1 MRLIYIFILL
11 SLTADCIL
19 PQNLKKQELD
29 SLYNELIYLNSSRF
43 NKNSIQSV
51 QGETNYEKCGFG
63 LVSTI
68 AINFNQFTLQQ
79 QSDIKKILQRPVMQ
93 DSIIT
98 PDGYFKIHYDPAGIN
113 KPSYSGLSLNDC
125 LDQISETLDSVYN
138 FEIKYLGYLFPN
150 ANNSPYDIYISNSTS
165 GSYGYTQPENSTGNG
180 TYSSFIVIH
189 NNYQNFAT
197 KGIDGARVTLAHEFF
212 HAVQI
217 GRYFY
222 RYDSDG
228 FFYELSSTAMED
240 FVYNSINDYYNYLPA
255 YFNNTQNSFACSS
268 CGGGEQE
275 YALAIWNIF
284 LRNRFGY
291 NILKKEWELM
301 PQMRALD
308 AINNSILQYGS
319 TYRKEFNI
327 FGTWLYFTGY
337 RAVNGKY
344 FAEAADY
351 PVLNL
356 FNKFESI
363 PENILNGSASPLSEN
378 YMRFINKI
386 NNDNYDTL
394 DVIISNSDY
403 RNGVDSM
410 NGHFTFQLSIDYS
423 PTSADKDYFVDFN
436 SKNSSLWSETV
447 ILNDVIINQDTT
459 NPVPS
464 AFAINY
470 AYPNPFFYSRN
481 NHIEI
486 PTTAS
491 SSQKGNLNIYSTS
504 MRLVYSREDYV
515 FLGKRGTYIF
525 SWNGRDSNGEK
536 LPSGV
541 YIYST
546 KTGSNTTS
554 GKIVIFNK

>member
-197 KGIDGARVTLAHEFF
+197 KGIDF
-212 HAVQI
+212 
-217 GRYFY
+217 
-222 RYDSDG
+222 
-228 FFYELSSTAMED
+228 
-240 FVYNSINDYYNYLPA
+240 
-255 YFNNTQNSFACSS
+255 
-268 CGGGEQE
+268 
-275 YALAIWNIF
+275 
-284 LRNRFGY
+284 
-291 NILKKEWELM
+291 K
-301 PQMRALD
+301 
-308 AINNSILQYGS
+308 
-319 TYRKEFNI
+319 
-327 FGTWLYFTGY
+327 
-337 RAVNGKY
+337 
-344 FAEAADY
+344 
-351 PVLNL
+351 
-356 FNKFESI
+356 
-363 PENILNGSASPLSEN
+363 
-378 YMRFINKI
+378 
-386 NNDNYDTL
+386 
-394 DVIISNSDY
+394 
-403 RNGVDSM
+403 SM
-410 NGHFTFQLSIDYS
+410 
-423 PTSADKDYFVDFN
+423 
-436 SKNSSLWSETV
+436 
-447 ILNDVIINQDTT
+447 
-459 NPVPS
+459 
-464 AFAINY
+464 
-470 AYPNPFFYSRN
+470 
-481 NHIEI
+481 
-486 PTTAS
+486 
-491 SSQKGNLNIYSTS
+491 
-504 MRLVYSREDYV
+504 
-515 FLGKRGTYIF
+515 
-525 SWNGRDSNGEK
+525 
-536 LPSGV
+536 
-541 YIYST
+541 
-546 KTGSNTTS
+546 TS
-554 GKIVIFNK
+554 GKKISESIIIMTELVLPNHTNQLSKLLGSQLMHCIDICAALCASKHNHRICVTTSVDKIDFHHPVRLGDAVTLSASINRVFNTSMEVGVKVYAESLKRVQRSIPIPLI